1 MTLKRKNGR
10 TEKKEDRKYEPKVR
24 EKNAGMKEIQ
34 NRERG
39 RPSPSPVS
47 TLPLSIP
54 SQLLLP
60 LSALL
65 LLPSGEE
72 VKMEEERMEGM
83 KEKEITRCKEDVWIT
98 GSGREEGRRGRREKR
113 RKTREERDKKINSDF
128 LVYFLLTKLTN

>member
-1 MTLKRKNGR
+1 M
-10 TEKKEDRKYEPKVR
+10 KK
-24 EKNAGMKEIQ
+24 IQ

-39 RPSPSPVS
+39 RPSPPVS

-54 SQLLLP
+54 SHLLLP
-60 LSALL
+60 LPALL
-65 LLPSGEE
+65 LLPSREE

-83 KEKEITRCKEDVWIT
+83 KEKEITRCKEDVWVT
-98 GSGREEGRRGRREKR
+98 GSAREEGRRGRREKR